1 MAMLC
6 TEIQVRLQDLF
17 LDFCFVLLAVEPF
30 SLLLVARGH
39 CQRRCRPGCQCS
51 FNSSGPVRQCRFLK
65 LAFVFGTVWISRT
78 AQTATRDAVH
88 DACWLELQ
96 CKTL

>member
-1 MAMLC
+1 MAVLC
-6 TEIQVRLQDLF
+6 TEIQVQLF
-17 LDFCFVLLAVEPF
+17 LHFCLVLLTVGPF
-30 SLLLVARGH
+30 SFFLDARGH
-39 CQRRCRPGCQCS
+39 CQRSCMPGCQCS
-51 FNSSGPVRQCRFLK
+51 FNSSGPVRQCRFWK
-65 LAFVFGTVWISRT
+65 LVFVSGTVWISRT